1 MHRREV
7 LGIIGT
13 GVATGMA
20 GCVGQIGAL
29 VGLGGR
35 AVIERVDTDPQ
46 PDLPVSP
53 TVSVGTRRA
62 SAEQPATLS
71 VGWANTSAR
80 VLGLGEAD
88 EVVCAQER
96 SADGAVVLFSPEA
109 ATNRS
114 EFRGCWQATVD
125 RIGGPAVYGSVRLK
139 PGGTHE
145 GLAGLYS
152 WSGCHA
158 EGAYRFLTR
167 PAIDPNGDGPSR
179 QGEWGF
185 DVEISVG

>member
-1 MHRREV
+1 MHRREM
-7 LGIIGT
+7 LGAIGA
-13 GVATGMA
+13 GVVAGTA
-20 GCVGQIGAL
+20 GCVGQLGAL

-35 AVIERVDTDPQ
+35 AVIESVDTDPQ

-71 VGWANTSAR
+71 VRWTNSSDRTIR
-80 VLGLGEAD
+80 LGETD
-88 EVVCAQER
+88 GVVCAQER
-96 SADGAVVLFSPEA
+96 STEGAVALFSPETA
-109 ATNRS
+109 ATRA
-114 EFRGCWQATVD
+114 EFSGCWQATVD
-125 RIGGPAVYGSVRLK
+125 RLSGPAGYGSVRLQ
-139 PGGTHE
+139 PGETHG

-158 EGAYRFLTR
+158 DGTCRFLTH
-167 PAIDPNGDGPSR
+167 PAIDPGGDGPSQ

-185 DVEISVG
+185 DVEISVA